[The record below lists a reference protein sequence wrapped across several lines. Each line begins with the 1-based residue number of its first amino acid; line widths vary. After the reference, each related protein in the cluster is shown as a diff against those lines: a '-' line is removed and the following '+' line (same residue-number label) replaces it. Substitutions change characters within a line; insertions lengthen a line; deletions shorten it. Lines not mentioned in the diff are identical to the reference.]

1 LISFNKF
8 LSQRKRTI
16 AFACYYERTNGD
28 SQLARGK
35 HNKIIRT
42 DISSLM
48 RLQRATLI
56 SSSKPNNATP
66 KVSACE
72 MQHELRNIQSEQS
85 DYPMETKKVHGD
97 AHSTCT
103 KQVLNK
109 QANRYTN
116 KLSLQTF
123 YWLTKKLNQ
132 PQAHKGPL
140 NIKAN
145 VYFSP
150 A

>member
-1 LISFNKF
+1 MF
-8 LSQRKRTI
+8 LSKSQLTTQVLFSQRKRTVT
-16 AFACYYERTNGD
+16 FACYYERTNGD

-72 MQHELRNIQSEQS
+72 MQHELRIIQSENDLASRPQHEEI
-85 DYPMETKKVHGD
+85 YNGGLE
-97 AHSTCT
+97 CI
-103 KQVLNK
+103 
-109 QANRYTN
+109 YT
-116 KLSLQTF
+116 LSGLKTGF
-123 YWLTKKLNQ
+123 HMY
-132 PQAHKGPL
+132 
-140 NIKAN
+140 I
-145 VYFSP
+145 
-150 A
+150 